1 MYIEA
6 PENRQSLTILETISA
21 AGLSIP
27 PFLII
32 QGKLHMENWYHRNLK
47 GEERITVSD
56 SGYTNSELA
65 LEYLKHF
72 IKHTHSNETTPPKLL
87 LMDSHIS
94 HTTPEFALLAHA
106 NHIHPYQFPSHL
118 THILQPL
125 DVSVFAVYKH
135 WHNRAVQK
143 AMRDM
148 DIDYTVSSFLRD
160 LTEVREQTFKKGTVI
175 KAFRESGMWPPNFS
189 IIEKKIAVYAP
200 PRPSTPL
207 PHIHAS
213 HQLIDWNHRFQ
224 NILSSPSAHKWEE
237 SYSLVQAQLIES
249 SLLLSELKQITT
261 QVSEQ
266 KKRRLRSR
274 KSIQKGGVYSVS
286 KAHSAIADKERR
298 EQKKSAE
305 KEARVFKRLQV

>member
-6 PENRQSLTILETISA
+6 PKNCQSLTILKTISA
-21 AGLSIP
+21 ASLSIP

-72 IKHTHSNETTPPKLL
+72 IKHTHSNETTAPKLL

-94 HTTPEFALLAHA
+94 HTTPEFVLLAHA

-175 KAFRESGMWPPNFS
+175 KAFRESGMWPPSFS

-200 PRPSTPL
+200 PRLSTPP
-207 PHIHAS
+207 PHLEARL
-213 HQLIDWNHRFQ
+213 QLIEWNHKFQ
-224 NILSSPSAHKWEE
+224 EVLSSPSAHKWET
-237 SYSLVQAQLIES
+237 SYSAVQAQLIET
-249 SLLLSELKQITT
+249 SLLLSELKQVTI
-261 QVSEQ
+261 QVSDQ

-274 KSIQKGGVYSVS
+274 KS
-286 KAHSAIADKERR
+286 
-298 EQKKSAE
+298 
-305 KEARVFKRLQV
+305 L